1 MDASLAFDVP
11 VRLACFL
18 VALALVAIASSA
30 HADTLADVRARGELR
45 WGGDLQG
52 GEPYVYEDPHDPRR
66 IVGFEVDIAEA
77 LARRIGAGRARFVE
91 MQWSNL
97 VPALERGDF
106 DVALNGLEDTP
117 ERRARLRLSRPYFV
131 YREVLAVRR
140 GAPYRTLD
148 DLRGKRV
155 ATLNQ
160 TYAFELLRAR
170 PLETVLYEGQQEPY
184 FDLQQGRVDAVLLD
198 HIIADRYGCP
208 LTGVDCLP
216 GEVAHGT
223 YVVGTRPGDEALT
236 RALDGAIGAMIE
248 DGELRRI
255 LTAWKLWDD
264 SQANL
269 ASPPTDGPVAKA
281 APPETGSLDG
291 RQVLLFLQGAAL
303 TVLVSFASFA
313 IAMPLGM
320 LLAAARIGSGAL
332 GRALATAY
340 VEAFRGTPVLLQ
352 LYVLYFGLAP
362 VLKLGAMTA
371 AIVGLGL
378 NYAAYEAEVYRGAM
392 LAIPWG
398 QTEAAAALGLG
409 PWQTLRHVLLP
420 QAVRTALP
428 AVTNDFVSLLKDS
441 SLVSVLT
448 VIELTKRMTIA
459 AVEIR
464 SWIGPGLLCAALYFA
479 MSFPLSRLSRWL
491 ERRLHDDPRP
501 RLV

>member
-216 GEVAHGT
+216 G
-223 YVVGTRPGDEALT
+223 R
-236 RALDGAIGAMIE
+236 
-248 DGELRRI
+248 
-255 LTAWKLWDD
+255 
-264 SQANL
+264 
-269 ASPPTDGPVAKA
+269 
-281 APPETGSLDG
+281 
-291 RQVLLFLQGAAL
+291 
-303 TVLVSFASFA
+303 
-313 IAMPLGM
+313 
-320 LLAAARIGSGAL
+320 SGARNVRRRNEAR
-332 GRALATAY
+332 GRAL
-340 VEAFRGTPVLLQ
+340 
-352 LYVLYFGLAP
+352 
-362 VLKLGAMTA
+362 
-371 AIVGLGL
+371 
-378 NYAAYEAEVYRGAM
+378 
-392 LAIPWG
+392 
-398 QTEAAAALGLG
+398 
-409 PWQTLRHVLLP
+409 
-420 QAVRTALP
+420 
-428 AVTNDFVSLLKDS
+428 
-441 SLVSVLT
+441 
-448 VIELTKRMTIA
+448 
-459 AVEIR
+459 
-464 SWIGPGLLCAALYFA
+464 
-479 MSFPLSRLSRWL
+479 
-491 ERRLHDDPRP
+491 
-501 RLV
+501 